1 MKLIRTATRLTC
13 AVALS
18 TATVVLSSGAAQAA
32 APSNGCPAGYQ
43 LVPVAP
49 LTALGYRVPALV
61 DSPASNSFGQPGN
74 SDGLVCSVQ
83 LGNRVGLIGP
93 IYNFIDNQ
101 LPAT

>member
-18 TATVVLSSGAAQAA
+18 TATVALSSGAAQAA

-43 LVPVAP
+43 LVSVAP

-61 DSPASNSFGQPGN
+61 DSPASNSFGQLGN
-74 SDGLVCSVQ
+74 SDGFVCSVQ

>member
-1 MKLIRTATRLTC
+1 MTMIRTASRLTC

-18 TATVVLSSGAAQAA
+18 TATVALSGGVAQAA
-32 APSNGCPAGYQ
+32 PPSNGCPAGYQ
-43 LVPVAP
+43 LVAVAP

-61 DSPASNSFGQPGN
+61 DSPAYNSFGQPGN
-74 SDGLVCSVQ
+74 SDRLVCSVQ
-83 LGNRVGLIGP
+83 LGNQVSLIGP